1 MLTESEKQWV
11 AWKYRLRRDKDLA
24 GAWCNNCPQ
33 HGRNAAGCYGEPFCP
48 LFPDLA
54 DALEFE
60 GRVVAKLAGILD
72 RTLRSRDYTLHTDC
86 TRICPAATD
95 CTKNNRLGLD
105 CAPYLLK
112 WARLAVEEEM
122 DGQDDA

>member
-1 MLTESEKQWV
+1 MLTQSEKRWI
-11 AWKYRLRRDKDLA
+11 AWKHHIKSIEHGA
-24 GAWCNNCPQ
+24 GAWCQYQNCP
-33 HGRNAAGCYGEPFCP
+33 HLGRNAAGCYGKPYCP

-60 GRVVAKLAGILD
+60 GRVAAKLAEVFMCVID
-72 RTLRSRDYTLHTDC
+72 AEFDYQIPYNC
-86 TRICPAATD
+86 AACP
-95 CTKNNRLGLD
+95 CKGKCSLD
-105 CAPYLLK
+105 CKDSIMK